1 MNPKHFFFLLLFIA
15 SQLGIAQEKRLKGTV
30 YENQGQE
37 PLPFAT
43 VVIFNGDELIEGRVT
58 NENGEFE
65 ITIPKVFSHLEI
77 SSLGYMVSVI
87 PSSDIDFNTKLRI
100 GLIPQVETLDEVV
113 LKTERTT
120 TQQKLD
126 RKIINLG
133 SDLQQAGVNAL
144 ESFDQIPEVQVD
156 MANGTV
162 ALRGSDNIRILVNGK
177 LTSQLATE
185 LLQQIPASQIDRVE
199 IITAPSSK
207 YRADGLSGLINI
219 ILKEKMDR
227 GLNLNLNSTAGTR
240 RYSFGV
246 DANYNLSFINFR
258 LNASRSNLKTI
269 NNQTVDRNF
278 SNGNKETIYT
288 PNIFDGDI
296 YRISGGFDVFLKDRH
311 EFSITMDH
319 TDNSHNYFN
328 ESLYT
333 AVTDRDDYEF
343 LRVSDHFHFI
353 NVLNANYRLNFDK
366 GDHYIELDYNLNS
379 SNNDYPL
386 ADFEDG
392 ILVND
397 QSLTENFDLQSLA
410 LDHNLP
416 ISDKLS
422 LETGFSRNTQK
433 LDSKR
438 LQAPE
443 TIPDRFT
450 YDETLWGIYS
460 SLRMALG
467 KFQLQTGLRWEQFK
481 SESINA
487 ETNFVVNRD
496 YSNIFPSVHLSY
508 PLTNGSLS
516 MGYNKRI
523 SRPNFHHINA
533 FQIVN
538 PLYVWEFNP
547 NITPEYSHNIEF
559 NYLKRLE
566 NMGWGLTT
574 FYRKRQNVI
583 LWTEQSTTDQQVFRY
598 ENSGDFNSYG
608 LEAFIDYKFFPFWDT
623 RVSLNHYITHI
634 DQSESVT
641 WDRTFA
647 TRFQLKNTINL
658 SKKINLDITYFHNPK
673 QQNPFNY
680 IQPRSR
686 FDIAARVRLMQNRL
700 SLNLR
705 AVDIF
710 NQNILERYSRTSN
723 LMQKTT
729 WDIQMQT
736 RNFLISAN
744 YKLFENNQKNRNR
757 KARNYNEAPIE

>member
-1 MNPKHFFFLLLFIA
+1 MA
-15 SQLGIAQEKRLKGTV
+15 GQWAIAQEQRLKGTV
-30 YENQGQE
+30 YDNQSHE

-43 VVIFNGDELIEGRVT
+43 VVIYNGDELIEGRVT
-58 NENGEFE
+58 NDNGEFE
-65 ITIPKVFSHLEI
+65 ITIPIVFSHLEI
-77 SSLGYMVSVI
+77 SSLGYMVAEI
-87 PSSDIDFNTKLRI
+87 PSSDIDVNTKLPI
-100 GLIPQVETLDEVV
+100 GLTPQVENLDEVV

-156 MANGTV
+156 LANGTV

-219 ILKEKMDR
+219 ILKEKLDR
-227 GLNLNLNSTAGTR
+227 GLNLNLNTTAGTR
-240 RYSFGV
+240 RYSFGM

-269 NNQTVDRNF
+269 DDQTIERNF
-278 SNGNKETIYT
+278 SNGNKENIFT
-288 PNIFDGDI
+288 PNIFNGSI
-296 YRISGGFDVFLKDRH
+296 NRISGGFDIFLKDRH

-319 TDNSHNYFN
+319 TDDSHHYFN
-328 ESLYT
+328 ESFYSE
-333 AVTDRDDYEF
+333 VNDRDDFEF
-343 LRVSDHFHFI
+343 LRESDHFHFI
-353 NVLNANYRLNFDK
+353 NVLNANYRLNFDRE
-366 GDHYIELDYNLNS
+366 GHYVEVDYNVNS

-397 QSLTENFDLQSLA
+397 QSLTENFVLQSLA

-416 ISDKLS
+416 ISDRLS
-422 LETGFSRNTQK
+422 LETGFSRNTQE
-433 LDSKR
+433 LESKR
-438 LQAPE
+438 LQVSE
-443 TIPDRFT
+443 TVQGSFN

-460 SLRMALG
+460 SLRVGLG

-487 ETNFVVNRD
+487 ETNFVVNRE
-496 YSNIFPSVHLSY
+496 YSNVFPSLHLSY

-516 MGYNKRI
+516 IGYNKRI

-559 NYLKRLE
+559 NYLKRAE

-574 FYRKRQNVI
+574 FYRKRQDVI
-583 LWTEQSTTDQQVFRY
+583 LWTDQSTVDQQVFRY
-598 ENSGDFNSYG
+598 ENSGDFYSYG
-608 LEAFIDYKFFPFWDT
+608 LEGFLDFKFFPFWDT
-623 RVSLNHYITHI
+623 RMSLNHYITHI

-647 TRFQLKNTINL
+647 TRFQLKNTMNL
-658 SKKINLDITYFHNPK
+658 SKKITLDITYFHNPK

-680 IQPRSR
+680 LHPRSR
-686 FDIAARVRLMQNRL
+686 FDLAVRARFLQNRL

-710 NQNILERYSRTSN
+710 NQNILERFSETSN
-723 LMQKTT
+723 LKQKTT

-744 YKLFENNQKNRNR
+744 YNLFENKQKNRNR
-757 KARNYNEAPIE
+757 KKRSYNEAPIE

>member
-1 MNPKHFFFLLLFIA
+1 MNPKHFFLLLLFMA
-15 SQLGIAQEKRLKGTV
+15 GQLGIAQEKRLKGTV
-30 YENQGQE
+30 YDNQSQE

-77 SSLGYMVSVI
+77 SSLGYMVTVI
-87 PSSDIDFNTKLRI
+87 PSIDIDFNTKLRI

-113 LKTERTT
+113 LKMEQTT

-219 ILKEKMDR
+219 ILKEKMDQ
-227 GLNLNLNSTAGTR
+227 GLNFNLNSTAGTR
-240 RYSFGV
+240 RYSLGM
-246 DANYNLSFINFR
+246 DANYNISFINFR
-258 LNASRSNLKTI
+258 LNASRSNQRTI
-269 NNQTVDRNF
+269 NDQTIDRNF
-278 SNGNKETIYT
+278 SNGNEETIFT
-288 PNIFDGDI
+288 PNIFDGTI
-296 YRISGGFDVFLKDRH
+296 KRISGGFDVFLKDRH
-311 EFSITMDH
+311 EFSFTFDH
-319 TDNSHNYFN
+319 TDDSHNYFN

-343 LRVSDHFHFI
+343 LRVSDHFHYI
-353 NVLNANYRLNFDK
+353 NILNANYRLNFDRE
-366 GDHYIELDYNLNS
+366 DHFVEVDYNINS

-392 ILVND
+392 ILVKEL
-397 QSLTENFDLQSLA
+397 SLTENFVLQSLA
-410 LDHNLP
+410 MDHNLP

-422 LETGFSRNTQK
+422 LETGFSRNIQE
-433 LDSKR
+433 LDSER

-443 TIPDRFT
+443 TIPGRFN
-450 YDETLWGIYS
+450 YEETLWGIYS
-460 SLRMALG
+460 SLRMGLG

-487 ETNFVVNRD
+487 ETNFAVNRD
-496 YSNIFPSVHLSY
+496 YSNIFPSVHLSH
-508 PLTNGSLS
+508 PLANGSLS
-516 MGYNKRI
+516 IGYNKRI

-574 FYRKRQNVI
+574 FYRKRQDVI
-583 LWTEQSTTDQQVFRY
+583 LWTEQSTADQQVFRY

-608 LEAFIDYKFFPFWDT
+608 LEAFVDFKFFPFWDT
-623 RVSLNHYITHI
+623 RMSFNHYITNI

-647 TRFQLKNTINL
+647 SRFQLKNTISL
-658 SKKINLDITYFHNPK
+658 SNKITMDITYFHNPK

-680 IQPRSR
+680 IQSRSR
-686 FDIAARVRLMQNRL
+686 FDIAARARLLQNRL

-710 NQNILERYSRTSN
+710 NQNILERYSKTSN
-723 LMQKTT
+723 LSQKTT

-744 YKLFENNQKNRNR
+744 YKLFENKQKNRNR
-757 KARNYNEAPIE
+757 KNRNYNEAPIE

>member
-1 MNPKHFFFLLLFIA
+1 MNPKQFFLLLLFTA
-15 SQLGIAQEKRLKGTV
+15 GQLGIAQEQRLKGMV
-30 YENQGQE
+30 YDTQSQE

-58 NENGEFE
+58 NDNGEFE
-65 ITIPKVFSHLEI
+65 IIIPIVFSHLEI
-77 SSLGYMVSVI
+77 SSLGYMVAEI
-87 PSSDIDFNTKLRI
+87 PSSDIDVNTKLLI
-100 GLIPQVETLDEVV
+100 GLTPQVENLDEVV

-156 MANGTV
+156 LANGTV

-219 ILKEKMDR
+219 ILKEKLDR
-227 GLNLNLNSTAGTR
+227 GLNLNLNSTAGTH
-240 RYSFGV
+240 RYSFGM
-246 DANYNLSFINFR
+246 DANYNLSFLNFR

-269 NNQTVDRNF
+269 NDQTIERNF
-278 SNGNKETIYT
+278 SNGNRETIYT

-296 YRISGGFDVFLKDRH
+296 YRISGGFDVFLKDGH
-311 EFSITMDH
+311 EFSITIDH
-319 TDNSHNYFN
+319 TNDSHDYLSK
-328 ESLYT
+328 SLYT
-333 AVTDRDDYEF
+333 EVTDRDDFDF

-366 GDHYIELDYNLNS
+366 DDHYIELDYNLNS

-450 YDETLWGIYS
+450 YRETLWGIYS
-460 SLRMALG
+460 SLRMGLG

-487 ETNFVVNRD
+487 ETNLFVNRD

-559 NYLKRLE
+559 NYLKRLD

-574 FYRKRQNVI
+574 FYRKRQDVI
-583 LWTEQSTTDQQVFRY
+583 LWTEQSTADQQVFRY

-608 LEAFIDYKFFPFWDT
+608 LEAFIDFKFFPFWDT
-623 RVSLNHYITHI
+623 SVSLNHYVTNI

-647 TRFQLKNTINL
+647 TRFQLKNTMNL
-658 SKKINLDITYFHNPK
+658 SKKITLDITYFYNPK

-686 FDIAARVRLMQNRL
+686 FDVAIRTRLLHNRL

-710 NQNILERYSRTSN
+710 NQNISERYSRTSN

-729 WDIQMQT
+729 WDIQLQT
-736 RNFLISAN
+736 RNILISAN
-744 YKLFENNQKNRNR
+744 YKLFENKKQSRNR
-757 KARNYNEAPIE
+757 KKRNYNTVPIE

>member
-1 MNPKHFFFLLLFIA
+1 MNPKHFLLFLLFTS
-15 SQLGIAQEKRLKGTV
+15 SQLGTAQEQRLKGMV
-30 YENQGQE
+30 HNNQSQE
-37 PLPFAT
+37 SLPFAT
-43 VVIFNGDELIEGRVT
+43 VVIFNGDKLIEGRVT
-58 NENGEFE
+58 NDNGEFE
-65 ITIPKVFSHLEI
+65 IRTPTIFSHLEI
-77 SSLGYMVSVI
+77 SSLGFIMAII

-100 GLIPQVETLDEVV
+100 GLNPQVEALDEVV

-177 LTSQLATE
+177 LTPQLATE

-219 ILKEKMDR
+219 ILKEKMDQ
-227 GLNLNLNSTAGTR
+227 GLNFNPNATTGTR
-240 RYSFGV
+240 RYSFGM

-258 LNASRSNLKTI
+258 LNASRSNLRTI
-269 NNQTVDRNF
+269 NNQTIDRNF
-278 SNGNKETIYT
+278 SNDNKETIFT

-296 YRISGGFDVFLKDRH
+296 YRISGGFDAFLKDRH
-311 EFSITMDH
+311 EFSFTIDH
-319 TDNSHNYFN
+319 TDDSHNYFN

-333 AVTDRDDYEF
+333 GVTDRDDFEF
-343 LRVSDHFHFI
+343 LRVSDHFHYI
-353 NVLNANYRLNFDK
+353 NILNANYRLNFDRE
-366 GDHYIELDYNLNS
+366 DHFVEVDYNINS

-392 ILVND
+392 VLVKE
-397 QSLTENFDLQSLA
+397 QSLTENFVLQSLA
-410 LDHNLP
+410 MDHNLT

-422 LETGFSRNTQK
+422 METGFSRNTQN

-460 SLRMALG
+460 SLRMGLG

-487 ETNFVVNRD
+487 EKNFVVNRD

-508 PLTNGSLS
+508 SLRNGSLS

-566 NMGWGLTT
+566 NMGWGLTA
-574 FYRKRQNVI
+574 FNRKRQDVI
-583 LWTEQSTTDQQVFRY
+583 LWTEQSTVDQQVFRY
-598 ENSGDFNSYG
+598 ENSGAFNSYG
-608 LEAFIDYKFFPFWDT
+608 LEAFIDFKCFSFWDT
-623 RVSLNHYITHI
+623 RVSFNHYITHI

-647 TRFQLKNTINL
+647 TRFQLKNTMNL
-658 SKKINLDITYFHNPK
+658 SKKITLDITYFHNPK

-680 IQPRSR
+680 IQSRSR
-686 FDIAARVRLMQNRL
+686 FDIAARARLLQNRL

-710 NQNILERYSRTSN
+710 NQNILERYSQTSN
-723 LMQKTT
+723 LSQKTT
-729 WDIQMQT
+729 WNIQMQT

-757 KARNYNEAPIE
+757 KDRNYNEAPIE